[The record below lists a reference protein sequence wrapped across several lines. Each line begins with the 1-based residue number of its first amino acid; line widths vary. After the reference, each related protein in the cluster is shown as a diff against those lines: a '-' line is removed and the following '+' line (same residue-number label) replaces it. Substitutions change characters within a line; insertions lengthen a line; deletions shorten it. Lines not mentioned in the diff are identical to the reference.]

1 MIAHSGFSET
11 SYQGNCESRITL
23 SWAPGSIKVRP
34 LVSWV
39 SIDLF
44 VCLGILLVLASS
56 ADAADGTDSMPAS
69 LDLELDASP
78 PPQAISTFSM
88 MAAMALQSSL
98 DGASTQSNWRSSI
111 RDVVSITPRVWITQV
126 NLTESEN
133 FDSGAVIVPMYGGS
147 ITITPP
153 NFKNFS
159 LLATGFYG
167 TGKGEAFGRDPDVQE
182 GDSKIERA
190 DIEVLLRYR
199 IPETQLIVFG
209 GPRYVSFD
217 QSFEF
222 SSFDVD
228 QKSKIWVI
236 EAGIGAFANL
246 TDNGR
251 HRFFGNLTIGAAFEA
266 FESKSEQEGVFVGK
280 ENQTTASVDL
290 NLGYEYLLA
299 DWVDLNV
306 RYRMFTIFTEDDF
319 VQDDLTTI
327 HGPELGLAFR
337 F

>member
-1 MIAHSGFSET
+1 M
-11 SYQGNCESRITL
+11 
-23 SWAPGSIKVRP
+23 SWARSSIQAGP
-34 LVSWV
+34 LASRVLLV
-39 SIDLF
+39 LPACF
-44 VCLGILLVLASS
+44 GILLILATP
-56 ADAADGTDSMPAS
+56 AIAVEHAAEHAVAPAADRTASMPGSSTLEFDTTTPPRAS
-69 LDLELDASP
+69 
-78 PPQAISTFSM
+78 STFSM

-98 DGASTQSNWRSSI
+98 EGASTKSNWRSSI
-111 RDVVSITPRVWITQV
+111 GDVVSITPRVWITQV
-126 NLTESEN
+126 NLTESES

-153 NFKNFS
+153 GTPNFS
-159 LLATGFYG
+159 ILATGFYG
-167 TGKGEAFGRDPDVQE
+167 TGKGEAFGRDPDVLE
-182 GDSKIERA
+182 GDSKIERT
-190 DIEVLLRYR
+190 DIELLVRYR

-209 GPRYVSFD
+209 GPRYVTFD

-228 QKSKIWVI
+228 QTSEIWVI

-251 HRFFGNLTIGAAFEA
+251 HRFFGNFTVGAAFEA
-266 FESKSEQEGVFVGK
+266 FESKAKQEGVFDGK
-280 ENQTTASVDL
+280 ENQTTASIDL

-299 DWVDLNV
+299 DWIDLNF

-327 HGPELGLAFR
+327 HGPELGLALRFR
-337 F
+337 